1 MSPIAIQGDTS
12 PQGDPELYVS
22 AVRSLYCWYRQYG
35 ASVASTASAGRWPPL
50 VINTHGWI
58 KGIGLDVLAEV
69 LAAVNPTY
77 VLQVWDRANWDP
89 VPEVPDILI
98 IRRVYPLWV
107 CMRM

>member
-1 MSPIAIQGDTS
+1 M
-12 PQGDPELYVS
+12 S

-35 ASVASTASAGRWPPL
+35 ASDASTASAGRWPPL

-77 VLQVWDRANWDP
+77 VLQVWNMYCGGGVAP
-89 VPEVPDILI
+89 IGVLC
-98 IRRVYPLWV
+98 LM
-107 CMRM
+107 CLKCLTFSL